1 MTLKVQS
8 LFRFDGG
15 FKSAAV
21 TRGLAVDNVKLRL
34 ETYFFA
40 VNYILG

>member
-15 FKSAAV
+15 FKPAAV
-21 TRGLAVDNVKLRL
+21 ARGVAVDNVKLRL
-34 ETYFFA
+34 ETCFFA